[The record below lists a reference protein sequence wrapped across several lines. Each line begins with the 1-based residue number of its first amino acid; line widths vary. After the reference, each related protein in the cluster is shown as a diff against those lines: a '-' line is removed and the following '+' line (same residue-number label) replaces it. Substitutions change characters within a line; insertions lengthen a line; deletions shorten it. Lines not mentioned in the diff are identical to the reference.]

1 MKTIRKTFQ
10 GVMPENKILNSESN
24 SQTDTYSCD
33 YINNMKVD
41 AENIDELP
49 VGTRVEYNG
58 TEVPDGWEEVPTY
71 GDVYSEEETV
81 IGTWFGKPLYRKA
94 ISSTGLINRT
104 TILTVP
110 HNVENMETFWIDN
123 SHSFFLA
130 ISGLSYSLPMIGYQ
144 GNTSDNAYAY
154 ADETNIYVY
163 SNGGWADTWTKVI
176 TLLYTKTT
184 D

>member
-58 TEVPDGWEEVPTY
+58 TEVPEGWEEVDVPEVKPIWEKLY
-71 GDVYSEEETV
+71 GEINTQGVFTLANNVYSYDLIMIITSRNDYDHYQYNNFYMPQYNGLV
-81 IGTWFGKPLYRKA
+81 GKQQKLNYVDITSNTLKSDGYFNMTEYT
-94 ISSTGLINRT
+94 INTEGL
-104 TILTVP
+104 
-110 HNVENMETFWIDN
+110 
-123 SHSFFLA
+123 
-130 ISGLSYSLPMIGYQ
+130 
-144 GNTSDNAYAY
+144 
-154 ADETNIYVY
+154 TNIATARILGIY
-163 SNGGWADTWTKVI
+163 GIKFRG
-176 TLLYTKTT
+176 
-184 D
+184 